1 MAATVWKG
9 YLSFGLVSFPIRLF
23 AAARAETVHFHMLH
37 KKDLSRVREVLY
49 CAEEDIP
56 IERADIVKGYEYE
69 KNKYVVVEPE
79 ELEQVAPPT
88 ASAMEIL
95 QFVRIDEIDPIYL
108 ETSYYVAPEEA
119 VSKPYALLL
128 TAMKQTGYD
137 AVAKVTMHQREHIV
151 ILRPTDK
158 GMMLHTMYFVDELHE
173 SNQTFNAKDQK
184 FDKREL
190 DLAKQ
195 LINSLAS
202 EFHPEQ
208 YEDEYRK
215 NVEKLIASKRNGK
228 KVVPIRQPS
237 APPVVDL
244 MKALQQSL
252 ASTKGAATKSKSAK
266 PKAVKAA
273 ATKKT
278 ARKRSAR
285 VA

>member
-69 KNKYVVVEPE
+69 KNKYVVIEQE
-79 ELEQVAPPT
+79 ELQQVAPPT

-95 QFVRIDEIDPIYL
+95 QFVRMDEIDPIYL

-173 SNQTFNAKDQK
+173 GNQTFNAKDQK

-215 NVEKLIASKRNGK
+215 NVENLIASKRNGK

-237 APPVVDL
+237 APQVVDL

-252 ASTKGAATKSKSAK
+252 ASTKGAGTKSKSTKA
-266 PKAVKAA
+266 KAVKAT

>member
-56 IERADIVKGYEYE
+56 VERADIVKGYEYE
-69 KNKYVVVEPE
+69 KNKYVVIEPE
-79 ELEQVAPPT
+79 ELEQVAPAT

-95 QFVRIDEIDPIYL
+95 QFVRMDEIDPIYL

-128 TAMKQTGYD
+128 MAMKQTGYD

-158 GMMLHTMYFVDELHE
+158 GMMAHTMYFVDELHE
-173 SNQTFNAKDQK
+173 SNQTFNTKEQK
-184 FDKREL
+184 FEKKEL

-202 EFHPEQ
+202 AFHPEQ

-252 ASTKGAATKSKSAK
+252 AKTKGTATANKSSKT
-266 PKAVKAA
+266 KAVKAT

-278 ARKRSAR
+278 VRKRSAR